1 MTTTEFD
8 LLLAFCRYPGRVLS
22 REDLL
27 SMTYAGPAGPIE
39 HNVDV
44 RVSGLPPKDR
54 CGPGQAER
62 HSDRAPCGLP
72 LHAGRSG
79 GARHWWPHSVLGQLV
94 AIVFVTVVTVFLVAA
109 VAEDS
114 FKHAVGGGLDDDEY
128 RSHIAFLV
136 VAVARQSGSEL
147 GREGCGRM
155 AATAVTPL
163 RIEKA
168 MP

>member
-27 SMTYAGPAGPIE
+27 SMTYAGLAGPIE
-39 HNVDV
+39 QSVDV
-44 RVSGLPPKDR
+44 SRLPRKIDAAPDKPNDIQTVR
-54 CGPGQAER
+54 LAGYLFAPDVVEGRGTGGPLC
-62 HSDRAPCGLP
+62 PWT
-72 LHAGRSG
+72 AG
-79 GARHWWPHSVLGQLV
+79 
-94 AIVFVTVVTVFLVAA
+94 AIVFVAVVTGFLVAA

-128 RSHIAFLV
+128 RRHIAFLV
-136 VAVARQSGSEL
+136 VALARQSGSEL
-147 GREGCGRM
+147 GREECGRM

-168 MP
+168 VP